1 MTIQAQLPRSPAR
14 SALGDH
20 ATHGMPAGNPIHA
33 DGFALLDHRTRSR
46 TIALGDAPPGRYL
59 SIEHG
64 DEVRLIPLERPIIH
78 IGRGLTADVR
88 VEDPRVS
95 RRHAIIA
102 QRGDGTRVLDDR
114 SHNGTFLNGRS
125 VNVAYLS
132 DGDVLRL
139 GSVALR
145 FIVVEAQI
153 KTAPVLRR
161 IPLPVR
167 APGGLVA
174 GSAA

>member
-1 MTIQAQLPRSPAR
+1 MTIQAQLPHSPAR
-14 SALGDH
+14 SARGDH
-20 ATHGMPAGNPIHA
+20 ATHGMPAGNPIYA

-64 DEVRLIPLERPIIH
+64 DEVRLIPLDRPIIH

-88 VEDPRVS
+88 LEDLRVS

-125 VNVAYLS
+125 VTVAYLS
-132 DGDVLRL
+132 DGDVLRV

-145 FIVVEAQI
+145 FIVVEPQI
-153 KTAPVLRR
+153 KPAPLLRR